1 MAAPSET
8 RFLLVVSS
16 PPNEADTAAINVLRT
31 GPPYLQS
38 LVTIASPSVPTDTPF
53 LVDQSAN
60 NTQTNVG
67 DTIPTLQ
74 KLATAAATHAAPPKA
89 ANAQA
94 AARAALLS
102 QKHDLVGPPQAAA
115 ARASP
120 RPAAAA
126 PTAAS
131 PFQAAARLS
140 PAAGGFSPPQ
150 QQTQAAAART
160 PAPPAGSVVN
170 SGPGFEVL
178 ASPTAGLG
186 IPGGAVSLSRT
197 NGGPSIGMGFAQAG
211 NQAAAGITITE
222 DQSRSMLDR
231 MFDVKG
237 VNTAPVSGH
246 SPQQAAAASMVSVEK
261 LIPPIN
267 EKEAS
272 HERLPDISELEARRE
287 QEFAEVQGRRHRAV
301 APPQYSTPF

>member
-16 PPNEADTAAINVLRT
+16 PPNEGDAAAVNVLRA
-31 GPPYLQS
+31 GHPYLQS
-38 LVTIASPSVPTDTPF
+38 LVSIVSSNAEVDTPF

-60 NTQTNVG
+60 NTQTSVG

-74 KLATAAATHAAPPKA
+74 KLAAAAARAAPPKA

-102 QKHDLVGPPQAAA
+102 QKHELVGPPV
-115 ARASP
+115 RSSP

-126 PTAAS
+126 APTTAS

-150 QQTQAAAART
+150 QQSQAAAART

-186 IPGGAVSLSRT
+186 IPGGAVSLSRS

-287 QEFAEVQGRRHRAV
+287 QEFAEVQGRRHRAP
-301 APPQYSTPF
+301 ATPQYSTPF

>member
-1 MAAPSET
+1 MAAPPPAT

-16 PPNEADTAAINVLRT
+16 PPNEADTAAMNIIRT
-31 GPPYLQS
+31 GSPYFQS
-38 LVTIASPSVPTDTPF
+38 LVSLASPSTPTETPF
-53 LVDQSAN
+53 LVDQGAN
-60 NTQTNVG
+60 NTKTTVA
-67 DTIPTLQ
+67 DTHATLH
-74 KLATAAATHAAPPKA
+74 KLAAAAAKAGPSAPKGA
-89 ANAQA
+89 DAQA

-102 QKHDLVGPPQAAA
+102 QKHGLSGPAQPAA
-115 ARASP
+115 ARYS
-120 RPAAAA
+120 A
-126 PTAAS
+126 PPQVPTSTA
-131 PFQAAARLS
+131 PFQAASRLS
-140 PAAGGFSPPQ
+140 PAAGGFSQPQ
-150 QQTQAAAART
+150 QPQAAAART
-160 PAPPAGSVVN
+160 PGPPAGSVVN

-186 IPGGAVSLSRT
+186 IPGGANSLSRS

-211 NQAAAGITITE
+211 NPAAAGITITE

-246 SPQQAAAASMVSVEK
+246 APQQAAAASMVSVEK

-267 EKEAS
+267 EKEAL

-287 QEFAEVQGRRHRAV
+287 QEFAEVQSRRHRAP
-301 APPQYSTPF
+301 ATPQYSTPF